1 MSEFSR
7 KELKAEFQSHYMNS
21 SLSSMR
27 LGLYVSLILFLL
39 FVFFN
44 LIFFRNS
51 PEYHSYLRFGIIAPV
66 IIISISVTYF
76 RSLYKW
82 LSPIFI
88 FLNLIIGLG
97 ILVVGMETSP
107 IRGENEYYFAWV
119 MLVVIGFFT
128 FFRVPFYTLISIGA
142 FQVMMFML
150 ATFLNGTYKLNPFG
164 FFNDF
169 FFVIAIYSIGLI
181 MALMFRILHWKNFLH
196 KKALSENYR
205 KLLQETE
212 DRKIVAKSL
221 QQSEFLYINTLNSI
235 PDWLYVVDTDL
246 RFVMLNSSLQEEHLR
261 QGFPIN
267 CIGKKI
273 TKVYPFIQA
282 TTIDEINRVFKTG
295 EIVVSEQQFF
305 LRDKTIYGETRK
317 VPIFKDNQ
325 VIQVMTIMRNRSK
338 EREVEELKQK
348 NVEQK
353 EIMLKEIHHRVKNNL
368 AIVVSLLNLQLHNN
382 SDPELSR
389 IILDVEMRIRSMAL
403 IHEHLYRSENLEM
416 IPLPSYLQ
424 SLSEIIASTF
434 NRHKVTLITNFD
446 SMEVTIELAL
456 PLGLIAN
463 ELLTNAYKYAFP
475 IHNDGVIEIQLQKE
489 NGNGCAMIIKD
500 HGVGLPPEFTMDAG
514 KSLGMFIVKLL
525 VEQINGKIEIL
536 NNGGATFII
545 RFNEKDE
552 YDQNKLLKQSP

>member
-1 MSEFSR
+1 MSEISR
-7 KELKAEFQSHYMNS
+7 KELKAEFQAHYLNS

-27 LGLYVSLILFLL
+27 LGLYVTLILFFF
-39 FVFFN
+39 FVIVNF
-44 LIFFRNS
+44 IFFRNS
-51 PEYHSYLRFGIIAPV
+51 PEFHFYTRFGIIAPAIV
-66 IIISISVTYF
+66 ISIMVTYF

-82 LSPIFI
+82 LNPIFI
-88 FLNLIIGLG
+88 FLNLLIGLG
-97 ILVVGMETSP
+97 ILVVGMDTSS
-107 IRGENEYYFAWV
+107 IFIGNAYYFAWV
-119 MLVVIGFFT
+119 MLVVIGLFS
-128 FFRVPFYTLISIGA
+128 FFRLPFVTLISIGA
-142 FQVMMFML
+142 FQVMMFVL
-150 ATFLNGTYKLNPFG
+150 ATFLNGTYKLNTFG
-164 FFNDF
+164 FFNNL

-205 KLLQETE
+205 KLLKETE
-212 DRKIVAKSL
+212 DRKVAAKSL
-221 QQSEFLYINTLNSI
+221 QQSEFLYINTINSI

-246 RFVMLNSSLQEEHLR
+246 RFVMLNSSLQEEHMR
-261 QGFPIN
+261 QGFTIN

-282 TTIDEINRVFKTG
+282 TTIDEISQVFKTG
-295 EIVVSEQQFF
+295 EILVSEQQFF

-338 EREVEELKQK
+338 EQEVEELKQK
-348 NVEQK
+348 NVKQK

-368 AIVVSLLNLQLHNN
+368 AIVVSLLHLQLHNN
-382 SDPELSR
+382 SDPKLLR
-389 IILDVEMRIRSMAL
+389 IIRDVEMRIRSMAL

-434 NRHKVTLITNFD
+434 NKQKVNLVTNFD
-446 SMEVTIELAL
+446 SMEVTVELAL

-475 IHNDGVIEIQLQKE
+475 NNNDGVIEIQLQKE
-489 NGNGCAMIIKD
+489 NGNSCAMIIKD
-500 HGVGLPPEFTMDAG
+500 YGVGLPPEFTMDAG

-525 VEQINGKIEIL
+525 VEQINGKIEIY
-536 NNGGATFII
+536 NNGGTTFII
-545 RFNEKDE
+545 RFNEMDE
-552 YDQNKLLKQSP
+552 TVKINY

>member
-51 PEYHSYLRFGIIAPV
+51 SEYHSYLRFGIIAPV

-368 AIVVSLLNLQLHNN
+368 AIVISLLGMQGRKN
-382 SDPELSR
+382 SDPEFQR
-389 IILDVEMRIRSMAL
+389 
-403 IHEHLYRSENLEM
+403 
-416 IPLPSYLQ
+416 
-424 SLSEIIASTF
+424 
-434 NRHKVTLITNFD
+434 
-446 SMEVTIELAL
+446 
-456 PLGLIAN
+456 
-463 ELLTNAYKYAFP
+463 
-475 IHNDGVIEIQLQKE
+475 VI
-489 NGNGCAMIIKD
+489 
-500 HGVGLPPEFTMDAG
+500 
-514 KSLGMFIVKLL
+514 
-525 VEQINGKIEIL
+525 
-536 NNGGATFII
+536 
-545 RFNEKDE
+545 
-552 YDQNKLLKQSP
+552 